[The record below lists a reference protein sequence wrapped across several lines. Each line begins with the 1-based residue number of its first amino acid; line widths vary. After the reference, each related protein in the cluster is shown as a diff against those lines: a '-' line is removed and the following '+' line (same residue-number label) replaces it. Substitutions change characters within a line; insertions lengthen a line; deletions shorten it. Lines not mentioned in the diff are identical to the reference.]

1 MTELELRKLDDEMVG
16 AFMEHNIDLIL
27 SHCSDDVL
35 MHDFGAEPVH
45 GKDAA
50 REYLAQQFAMT
61 SDERAVQTRRIIG
74 DNELFAELDWSAAN
88 TGDIPMP
95 DGSTIPA
102 TGRSFSTRVAYY
114 ARVNDAGE
122 VIELRGYPDI
132 AGMMGQ
138 LGLMG

>member
-1 MTELELRKLDDEMVG
+1 MTELELRKLDDEMIG
-16 AFMEHNIDLIL
+16 AFTEHNIDLIL

-35 MHDFGAEPVH
+35 MHDFGAEPVT

-50 REYLAQQFAMT
+50 REYLTQQFAMT
-61 SDERAVQTRRIIG
+61 SDEKAVQTRRIVG
-74 DNELFAELDWSAAN
+74 DNELFAELDWSATN

-102 TGRSFSTRVAYY
+102 TGRPFSMRIAYY

-122 VIELRGYPDI
+122 LVELRGYPDI

-138 LGLMG
+138 LGLMA